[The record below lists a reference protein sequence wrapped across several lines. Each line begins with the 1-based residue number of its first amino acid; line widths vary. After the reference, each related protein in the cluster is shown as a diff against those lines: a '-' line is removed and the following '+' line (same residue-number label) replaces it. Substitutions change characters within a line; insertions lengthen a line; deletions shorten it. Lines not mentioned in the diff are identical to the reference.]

1 MLEVSTQLR
10 LSFLGSSWT
19 EVSDDVPLMVAVT
32 GEPDQKEEEEEEG
45 RERSSTY
52 WQ

>member
-1 MLEVSTQLR
+1 MLEVSEKLR
-10 LSFLGSSWT
+10 LSFCFWT
-19 EVSDDVPLMVAVT
+19 DMPDNVPLVVAVT
-32 GEPDQKEEEEEEG
+32 GEPDQKEEEEEED